1 MPRTNIER
9 NRFYQVLM
17 GAPGCLPSRQVIYT
31 TKKQAKRAARVDAAR
46 CREYATVYGTA
57 EDGKYQIDL
66 DRTRASGT
74 DRYIKI
80 VGPMT
85 AEEMGYDDLEHCI
98 RHNELEHM
106 DGAQRVLS

>member
-9 NRFYQVLM
+9 NRFYQVIM
-17 GAPGCLPSRQVIYT
+17 GQPGCLPSRQTIYT
-31 TKKQAKRAARVDAAR
+31 TKKQAKREARAHAARYR
-46 CREYATVYGTA
+46 KYATVYGSA
-57 EDGKYQIDL
+57 EDGFYQIDL
-66 DRTRASGT
+66 ARTRASGA
-74 DRYIKI
+74 DRYIEI

-106 DGAQRVLS
+106 DGAQHVLA

>member
-9 NRFYQVLM
+9 NRFYQVIM
-17 GAPGCLPSRQVIYT
+17 GQPGCLPSRQTIYT
-31 TKKQAKRAARVDAAR
+31 TKKQAKRAARKEAAL
-46 CREYATVYGTA
+46 CRMNATVYGSA
-57 EDGKYQIDL
+57 QGGKYQIDL

-74 DRYIKI
+74 DRYIEI

-98 RHNELEHM
+98 QHNELEYM

>member
-9 NRFYQVLM
+9 NRFYQVIVGM
-17 GAPGCLPSRQVIYT
+17 PGCIPSQQLIFT
-31 TKKQAKRAARVDAAR
+31 TKKQAKRAAREEAAQYR
-46 CREYATVYGTA
+46 QNATVYGSA
-57 EDGKYQIDL
+57 EDGLYQVDL
-66 DRTRASGT
+66 DRTRESGT
-74 DRYIKI
+74 DRYIEI

-106 DGAQRVLS
+106 NGAQRVLS